1 MQKIFRLL
9 SLLIVASI
17 VITGSGCATVY
28 RQQKK
33 KINENYQ
40 EGIQLYKQGDY
51 KNAKEHFE
59 TVLSIDPQ
67 HSGAKQYLIIT
78 TEALQKRSKVY
89 YDAGIRYKR
98 QGNLEN
104 ALIQFLQAEQRDPDY
119 KDVKQQI
126 SNIRSSKYATKKYN
140 TYYATAKKQYEK
152 KRYIAAYQNCNKA
165 ELFDPNSLELK
176 TLKARIKNQL
186 DNNSYPYTSKAETA
200 KKKNPALAKKYC
212 NKALAVNPWDE
223 KAQSIVKDI
232 KRIENLND
240 LYANGE
246 KAYKKGDYVA
256 AYRAFKQIDNNEPGY
271 RNTTN
276 YLSTIKTRLEAN
288 INTYYQNG
296 VTYYEQ
302 DNFKAAIAEWDIVL
316 LINPDHQKA
325 REYRERAVTKLEL
338 QQSLQ

>member
-28 RQQKK
+28 QQQKK

-40 EGIQLYKQGDY
+40 QGIQLYKQGDY
-51 KNAKEHFE
+51 KNAKERFE
-59 TVLSIDPQ
+59 KVLSIDPQ
-67 HSGAKQYLIIT
+67 HTGAKQYLSIT
-78 TEALQKRSKVY
+78 NEALQKRTRVY
-89 YDAGIRYKR
+89 YDAGMAYKR
-98 QGNLEN
+98 KGDLEN
-104 ALIQFLQAEQRDPDY
+104 ALRQFLEAEKRDPDY

-126 SNIRSSKYATKKYN
+126 AAIRSSKPAIKKYN
-140 TYYATAKKQYEK
+140 NYYSTAKKQYEN

-165 ELFDPNSLELK
+165 ELFDPKSLELK
-176 TLKARIKNQL
+176 TLKSKIKNQL
-186 DNNSYPYTSKAETA
+186 DNNSYPYTSKAEAA

-223 KAQSIVKDI
+223 KAQSILKDI
-232 KRIENLND
+232 NRMENLND

-246 KAYKKGDYVA
+246 KAFKKGDYVA

-271 RNTTN
+271 RNTTH
-276 YLSTIKTRLEAN
+276 YLATIKTRLEAN